1 MKVEGILESR
11 AVVIGNCQS
20 QPLKHTLS
28 LLCQDLRFDNLS
40 VHLFG
45 ADREGEIDRFVETAA
60 VHYDHIISVGLS
72 DDYGP
77 LSLDNIRQTF
87 AGKSVTLIS
96 NIFYTGLHPDL
107 TYIGG
112 MASRLAGPLGD
123 YHSWVA
129 LTGYLRGY
137 SADRI
142 MRMFSAG
149 IYEQLDFFS
158 AHDRSIAELNRRDAR
173 HDVAVAPLIE
183 AMVRDVPLFMSINH
197 PTSVLIWAYCR
208 KIADHLAARHG
219 VELSGWSGGPD
230 LLANHLG
237 LSAIYPVYP
246 EIAAHMGVRY
256 EAGYSFKPE
265 TQFDTPAVTMN
276 LRRFVEGE
284 LAAFTSLPRTELA
297 DSHQGRVILG
307 HQASIELDH
316 LLEEERPVAVHLPA
330 RGHVQAPIE
339 LQGEPVMSEDAARL
353 RDELDAAKLLLDDR
367 IDLINALRAEASN
380 AGAPAIARLTN
391 ELEHVKDNAGRQAA
405 TIARLLGRLV
415 ERDVPAEAA
424 AILDA
429 LFELGERL
437 ARARVEAG

>member
-45 ADREGEIDRFVETAA
+45 ADRECEIDRFIESAGA
-60 VHYDHIISVGLS
+60 QYDHIISVGLS

-77 LSLDNIRQTF
+77 LSVDNIRQTF

-112 MASRLAGPLGD
+112 MANRLAGPLGD
-123 YHSWVA
+123 YHSWVT

-137 SADRI
+137 SADMI

-149 IYEQLDFFS
+149 VYEKLDFFS

-183 AMVRDVPLFMSINH
+183 AMMQDVPLFMSVNH
-197 PTSVLIWAYCR
+197 PTAALIWAYCR
-208 KIADHLAARHG
+208 KIADHLAAHQG
-219 VELSGWSGGPD
+219 VELSGWSGAPD

-246 EIAAHMGVRY
+246 EIAAHLGVRY

-265 TQFDTPAVTMN
+265 THFDTPAVTMN

-284 LAAFTSLPRTELA
+284 LAAFASLPRA
-297 DSHQGRVILG
+297 DLGESHQGRIILD
-307 HQASIELDH
+307 HQASIELEY
-316 LLEEERPVAVHLPA
+316 LLQEDRPVSIYLPVLTDA
-330 RGHVQAPIE
+330 RVSVEPH
-339 LQGEPVMSEDAARL
+339 GEPVVLEDVEHL
-353 RDELDAAKLLLDDR
+353 REQLEAAKLLLDER
-367 IDLINALRAEASN
+367 IDLIDALRAEASSTS
-380 AGAPAIARLTN
+380 ASAVARLLG
-391 ELEHVKDNAGRQAA
+391 ELEHVKGNAERQAE

-415 ERDVPAEAA
+415 ERDVSADST

-429 LFELGERL
+429 MFELGERV
-437 ARARVEAG
+437 ARVRAEAG

>member
-1 MKVEGILESR
+1 MEGISESR

-45 ADREGEIDRFVETAA
+45 QDQEGEIGRFVETALTQ
-60 VHYDHIISVGLS
+60 YDHIISVGLS

-87 AGKSVTLIS
+87 PGKSVTLIS

-112 MASRLAGPLGD
+112 MANRLAGPLGD
-123 YHSWVA
+123 YHSLVA

-137 SADRI
+137 PADMI
-142 MRMFSAG
+142 VRMFSAG
-149 IYEQLDFFS
+149 IYEKLDFFS
-158 AHDRSIAELNRRDAR
+158 AHDRSIAELHRRDAR

-183 AMVRDVPLFMSINH
+183 AMMRDVPLFMSVNH
-197 PTSVLIWAYCR
+197 PTAALIWAYCR
-208 KIADHLAARHG
+208 KIAAHLAERHG

-246 EIAAHMGVRY
+246 EIAAHLGVRY
-256 EAGYSFKPE
+256 EASYSFKPE
-265 TQFDTPAVTMN
+265 TRFDTPAVTMN
-276 LRRFVEGE
+276 LHRFVEGE
-284 LAAFTSLPRTELA
+284 LEAFASLPRELLG
-297 DSHQGRVILG
+297 DSHQGRMIMG
-307 HQASIELDH
+307 HQASIDLEH
-316 LLEEERPVAVHLPA
+316 LLEEEGRPVAIHVPA
-330 RGHVQAPIE
+330 PVNALTPVQP
-339 LQGEPVMSEDAARL
+339 QDEPADEEAARL
-353 RDELDAAKLLLDDR
+353 REELEAVKLLLDER
-367 IDLINALRAEASN
+367 IDLIAALRAEAPST
-380 AGAPAIARLTN
+380 GAPTIARLMD
-391 ELEHVKDNAGRQAA
+391 ELEHVKGNAERQSA
-405 TIARLLGRLV
+405 TIARLLTRLID
-415 ERDVPAEAA
+415 RDVSADAA

-429 LFELGERL
+429 LFELGERA